1 MNRIYCCRCKKQF
14 WGEEE
19 YNAVLLDDSYEISFD
34 EAVIENFTLCESC
47 KNDFVNV
54 FMHKTVEEPHKIVD
68 ERVLLTE
75 ATREDVREY
84 METCGVDE
92 DFALFISERVRK
104 GLVHSRGWREDMLEA
119 MKKASVPEWFLE
131 GCKNILYM
139 SRRDNYRPPCLADES
154 VYQELFPIEDLPK
167 TRDKVN
173 LQGVTILSD
182 ADFEK
187 NKDLIRI
194 RKPFWVRLND
204 CPDEKGKC
212 GVVMGPG
219 ATESRVYQR
228 EWGAIY
234 PVILLKDSKIES
246 GSKLIYAGEEFMV
259 LQGDIALC
267 KSGFMYMK
275 EPMITAH
282 CFDETPMKQMLNQW
296 FDTHGSVAEVIDG

>member
-1 MNRIYCCRCKKQF
+1 MNRIYCCRCKTQF

-19 YNAVLLDDSYEISFD
+19 YSAVLLDDSYEMSFD

-47 KNDFVNV
+47 KNEFVNV
-54 FMHKTVEEPHKIVD
+54 FMHKTIEEPHTIVD

-75 ATREDVREY
+75 ATREDVKEY
-84 METCGVDE
+84 MVECGVDE
-92 DFALFISERVRK
+92 DLAFLISERVRK
-104 GLVHSRGWREDMLEA
+104 GHVHIRGWREDMMEA
-119 MKKASVPEWFLE
+119 MKKASVPEWFFE
-131 GCKNILYM
+131 ACKNILYM
-139 SRRDNYRPPCLADES
+139 SRRNNYRPPCLADES
-154 VYQELFPIEDLPK
+154 IYQELFPIEDLPK

-173 LQGVTILSD
+173 LQGVTILSE
-182 ADFEK
+182 ADLEK

-204 CPDEKGKC
+204 SPVEKGTC
-212 GVVMGPG
+212 GVVVGPS
-219 ATESRVYQR
+219 ASELRVYQR

-234 PVILLKDSKIES
+234 PVLLLKDSKIES
-246 GSKLIYAGEEFMV
+246 GSKLIYAGEEFTV

-275 EPMITAH
+275 APLITAC

-296 FDTHGSVAEVIDG
+296 FEYNDSVAEVVDG